1 VHADDQHGSADW
13 VARYTFSATK
23 RHVTN
28 RIHAS
33 LQFRDELIHR
43 HIDHFLLYAW
53 SEQALGP
60 VGLLLGCRHC
70 CNRACDGRPR
80 HHSSSGS
87 PSGSTVYA

>member
-1 VHADDQHGSADW
+1 MHADDQHGSADW

-43 HIDHFLLYAW
+43 HIDHFSLYAG
-53 SEQALGP
+53 SKQALGP
-60 VGLLLGCRHC
+60 VGLLLGW
-70 CNRACDGRPR
+70 
-80 HHSSSGS
+80 S
-87 PSGSTVYA
+87 PLLQSRVRRQAATSLEQWIAKR